1 MANET
6 SSQGPGRGDAPP
18 RPKYPP
24 PKPPQPTD
32 HGQGGPPQQPQGY
45 AQGGYPQQPGG
56 YPQQGHAQQPGYAR
70 GVARAPAQ
78 PSAYWPLTI
87 ISFICSFLFGAIAM
101 YFSAQVGSR
110 WRAGNAAGAEKAS
123 RMALIWGLVGI
134 AVGLIVFF
142 AVLGS
147 ADTSGY

>member
-1 MANET
+1 MADET
-6 SSQGPGRGDAPP
+6 GPP

-24 PKPPQPTD
+24 PKPPSPTPN
-32 HGQGGPPQQPQGY
+32 PPQ
-45 AQGGYPQQPGG
+45 AGYPQQPGYPPQQHGYQQQGYSPQAG
-56 YPQQGHAQQPGYAR
+56 YPQQPAYGPGA
-70 GVARAPAQ
+70 VRAPAQ
-78 PSAYWPLTI
+78 PSAYWPLSI
-87 ISFICSFLFGAIAM
+87 ISFICSFLFGAIAI

-147 ADTSGY
+147 ESGSGY

>member
-6 SSQGPGRGDAPP
+6 SSQGPGRGDAPA

-24 PKPPQPTD
+24 PKPPPPTD
-32 HGQGGPPQQPQGY
+32 HGQGGPPRQPQGY
-45 AQGGYPQQPGG
+45 AQGGHLQQGGYPQQQGG
-56 YPQQGHAQQPGYAR
+56 YPQQGYAQ